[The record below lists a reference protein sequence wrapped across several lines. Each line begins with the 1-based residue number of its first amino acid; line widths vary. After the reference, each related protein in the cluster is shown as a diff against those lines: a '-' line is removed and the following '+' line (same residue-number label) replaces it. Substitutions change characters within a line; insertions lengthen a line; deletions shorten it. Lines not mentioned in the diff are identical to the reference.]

1 MNRGESLEDLFEKPN
16 SETFDILGGDM
27 QSFGSPSNS
36 PMQTLSAPLVGGGML
51 SANSPSEDSNGTER
65 IEERLKE
72 INNNFKEGGSVSN
85 STSKTIEKLFSGGAV
100 GHYNYGGGVQ
110 NISRQRTKDQ
120 NWNDIGYG
128 VGMMGGTALGA
139 YMGRKKQA
147 PGAGPPEPPK
157 MNKLNTSSTLDL
169 DIRDPRLSS
178 RFRKMD
184 TTSQDYAKYLLDKY
198 EYNVQKQNKKV
209 ADRAKYIGQIANS
222 LASLAGAA
230 IGSSIGNSIQNRYN
244 GAKMNG
250 SGMNVG
256 KGPSGEVVKIHRDKT
271 GNVYATEGGRRVNF
285 MAGDGKTQ
293 SPAAQHMSDWAV
305 QNDKTGS
312 KLSGKDA
319 AEWWSSYTASG
330 RPGFADNF
338 KAKTS
343 ASNSELWATNYNIA
357 RAKSGV
363 EAQQAGKGL
372 TSMAAIDKNY
382 SMAEN
387 KAWSQN
393 FGSHIPMSLNTDSS
407 SPYYRALEDLKYAS
421 GGSVTNSTAMNQ
433 TTINKQVEQ
442 NLNRIYNDAITP
454 QAKAMKYFLGGTVNN
469 YGNIKGYSEG
479 GSVTGPAG
487 IDKVG
492 PLMLDE
498 GEFVIRSRSVQKMER
513 EYPGMLD
520 RLNKSGGFAEG
531 GLVSNQNSNS
541 SNVSSSNTENNSNNN
556 VTVNINVGSSS
567 SDSGATS
574 VEGNATEGQTAMAGK
589 LKAAVLQVIA
599 EEQRVGGMLRGN

>member
-1 MNRGESLEDLFEKPN
+1 
-16 SETFDILGGDM
+16 
-27 QSFGSPSNS
+27 
-36 PMQTLSAPLVGGGML
+36 
-51 SANSPSEDSNGTER
+51 
-65 IEERLKE
+65 
-72 INNNFKEGGSVSN
+72 
-85 STSKTIEKLFSGGAV
+85 
-100 GHYNYGGGVQ
+100 
-110 NISRQRTKDQ
+110 
-120 NWNDIGYG
+120 
-128 VGMMGGTALGA
+128 MMGGTALGA

-319 AEWWSSYTASG
+319 AEWWSSYT
-330 RPGFADNF
+330 
-338 KAKTS
+338 KTQIH
-343 ASNSELWATNYNIA
+343 LM
-357 RAKSGV
+357 RQV
-363 EAQQAGKGL
+363 DRGL
-372 TSMAAIDKNY
+372 QIILKLKPLLAVRS
-382 SMAEN
+382 
-387 KAWSQN
+387 
-393 FGSHIPMSLNTDSS
+393 FGQLI
-407 SPYYRALEDLKYAS
+407 
-421 GGSVTNSTAMNQ
+421 
-433 TTINKQVEQ
+433 TILQEQ
-442 NLNRIYNDAITP
+442 NLELKLSK
-454 QAKAMKYFLGGTVNN
+454 QEKA
-469 YGNIKGYSEG
+469 
-479 GSVTGPAG
+479 
-487 IDKVG
+487 
-492 PLMLDE
+492 
-498 GEFVIRSRSVQKMER
+498 
-513 EYPGMLD
+513 
-520 RLNKSGGFAEG
+520 
-531 GLVSNQNSNS
+531 
-541 SNVSSSNTENNSNNN
+541 
-556 VTVNINVGSSS
+556 
-567 SDSGATS
+567 
-574 VEGNATEGQTAMAGK
+574 
-589 LKAAVLQVIA
+589 
-599 EEQRVGGMLRGN
+599 